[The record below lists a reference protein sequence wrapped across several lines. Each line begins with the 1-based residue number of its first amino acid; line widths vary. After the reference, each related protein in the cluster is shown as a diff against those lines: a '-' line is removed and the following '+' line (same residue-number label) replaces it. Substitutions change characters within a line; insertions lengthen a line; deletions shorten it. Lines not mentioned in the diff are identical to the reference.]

1 LSGAKLL
8 ASAREDIRLEKSFYR
23 RVSPDL
29 AFRFQIA
36 VQKAIHAAAEQPLA
50 MQVLEFGIR
59 RWPLEGFP
67 HGVLYRIEQDFILV
81 LSVFHPS
88 QDPEKWRSKART

>member
-8 ASAREDIRLEKSFYR
+8 ASAREDIRLEKYFYP

-29 AFRFQIA
+29 ALQFQIA
-36 VQKAIHAAAEQPLA
+36 IEKAIRAAAEQALA

-67 HGVLYRIEQDFILV
+67 HGVLYRIERDVIIV
-81 LSVFHPS
+81 LSVFHPG
-88 QDPEKWRSKART
+88 QDPEKWRSRART